1 MDSNARIKGDSDFG
15 DILMLVTSAKN
26 LVPDGLN
33 LLLGYDVV
41 SK

>member
-1 MDSNARIKGDSDFG
+1 MDSNARIKDDSDFS

-26 LVPDGLN
+26 LVPDDLN

>member
-15 DILMLVTSAKN
+15 DILMLVTSENRAPN
-26 LVPDGLN
+26 GLN